1 MWRELESGPIDLRG
15 DNLRIRKFG
24 VKLQQDPI
32 RSSKTNRVLD
42 RRIRVQTDLRRQL
55 TKPVCV
61 CVMNRLKN
69 GDEQR

>member
-1 MWRELESGPIDLRG
+1 MWRELESGPIDLRV
-15 DNLRIRKFG
+15 DNFRIRKFG

-42 RRIRVQTDLRRQL
+42 RRLRVRTDLRRQL
-55 TKPVCV
+55 TKPV